1 MTDQKKLTQITAELA
16 DDLRPE
22 VERIESQPYKTTQNN
37 YGLYLALLSNH
48 DPQVAGVIASALILA
63 GANRGGVMS
72 ALQIVRGD

>member
-48 DPQVAGVIASALILA
+48 DPQVAGVIASAPILA

-72 ALQIVRGD
+72 ALQIVRGH